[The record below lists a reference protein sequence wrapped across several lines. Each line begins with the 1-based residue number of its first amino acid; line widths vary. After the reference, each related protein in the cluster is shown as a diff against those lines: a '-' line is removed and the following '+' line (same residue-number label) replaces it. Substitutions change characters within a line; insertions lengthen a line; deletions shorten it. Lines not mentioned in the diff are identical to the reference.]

1 MPSRNGTR
9 PVLHVYAQEH
19 FCVRQIALLWGIER
33 CIDDVRY
40 WMLNGKLKIND
51 DKNEFLIIGPSQQLG
66 KVFQILSLCAGL
78 VVIIPKSALKF
89 ARAHT
94 KVGFPT
100 EYLFEVEKALRI

>member
-1 MPSRNGTR
+1 
-9 PVLHVYAQEH
+9 
-19 FCVRQIALLWGIER
+19 
-33 CIDDVRY
+33 
-40 WMLNGKLKIND
+40 MLNGKLKIND

-100 EYLFEVEKALRI
+100 EYLLEVEKALRITIHGLDVKKFVNTEWKLNLELSSISFTI

>member
-1 MPSRNGTR
+1 
-9 PVLHVYAQEH
+9 
-19 FCVRQIALLWGIER
+19 
-33 CIDDVRY
+33 
-40 WMLNGKLKIND
+40 MLNGKLKIND

-94 KVGFPT
+94 RVGFPLISFRSRESST
-100 EYLFEVEKALRI
+100 DNHNHISLLKPDKRFKQAGEVWRTYG

>member
-1 MPSRNGTR
+1 
-9 PVLHVYAQEH
+9 
-19 FCVRQIALLWGIER
+19 
-33 CIDDVRY
+33 
-40 WMLNGKLKIND
+40 MLNGKLKIND

-78 VVIIPKSALKF
+78 VAIIPKSALKF

-100 EYLFEVEKALRI
+100 EYLLEVEKALRITIHGLDDCKEICQHGMQTKLRTKLYKFSASSLIVAP